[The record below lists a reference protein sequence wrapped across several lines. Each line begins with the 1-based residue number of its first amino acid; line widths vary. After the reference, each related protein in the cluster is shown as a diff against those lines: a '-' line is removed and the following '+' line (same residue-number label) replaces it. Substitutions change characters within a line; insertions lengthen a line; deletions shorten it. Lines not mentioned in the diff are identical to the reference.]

1 MLSYHRNDAHGI
13 GLKALKI
20 RDDIAEIAVEADL
33 NAVAQVFQIVA
44 REAVDM
50 VHREH
55 REGRGTL
62 AENINIFFVHDVA
75 NEGVGREHN
84 AFFDPGRAGGEYY
97 DRALVGIDFVV
108 GEGRVFARRRIFFI
122 DTGEEVLVREVDRML
137 YLRAVCHDLADILG
151 KCAVIEH
158 HVDIRAVEKLRRFFS
173 GYIGRKRY
181 NDAAAHEYSGDTGY
195 VLIVRLAD
203 NGDMHAIFRYASD
216 PAADRFAVRFDADI
230 AALFDRAVSHEFYE
244 YLFSILL
251 RRSAYFPLQ
260 KGKSLDEFNL

>member
-1 MLSYHRNDAHGI
+1 
-13 GLKALKI
+13 
-20 RDDIAEIAVEADL
+20 
-33 NAVAQVFQIVA
+33 
-44 REAVDM
+44 
-50 VHREH
+50 
-55 REGRGTL
+55 
-62 AENINIFFVHDVA
+62 
-75 NEGVGREHN
+75 
-84 AFFDPGRAGGEYY
+84 
-97 DRALVGIDFVV
+97 
-108 GEGRVFARRRIFFI
+108 
-122 DTGEEVLVREVDRML
+122 ML

-195 VLIVRLAD
+195 VLVVRLAD
-203 NGDMHAIFRYASD
+203 NGDMHALFRYASD

-251 RRSAYFPLQ
+251 CRSA
-260 KGKSLDEFNL
+260 